1 MGTMLFAELCYQIF
15 EESTSCYHLRDDVD
29 AEMDNPYEYK
39 SIEYYLFLKNWVDAV
54 QWHLED
60 VIRDPDIEPVEA
72 LRVKRR
78 IDQLNQKRTDLVELL
93 DGYFWDKYK
102 NVKLQTRATVN
113 TESPAWAIDRLSILC
128 LKIYHMEQEVQRRE
142 VVQIHVKECDDKLSI
157 LLEQKRDLILAIDQL
172 LADIEAGRKY
182 MKVYKQMKMYND
194 PELNPVLYRKGQ
206 GL

>member
-1 MGTMLFAELCYQIF
+1 MLFAELCYQIF
-15 EESTSCYHLRDDVD
+15 EESTVCYHVQDCVD
-29 AEMDNPYEYK
+29 AEMENPYEYK

-60 VIRDPDIEPVEA
+60 VIRDPDIEPVKA
-72 LRVKRR
+72 LEIKRR
-78 IDQLNQKRTDLVELL
+78 IDQLNQRRTDLVELL

-102 NVKLQTRATVN
+102 NVRILSCATVN

-142 VVQIHVKECDDKLSI
+142 VAQLHVKECDDKLSV
-157 LLEQKRDLILAIDQL
+157 LLEQKRDLILAINQL
-172 LADIEAGRKY
+172 LGDIETGRKY

-206 GL
+206 GV